1 MAESSP
7 DSSFHGHCQ
16 PSASHADLSLMLE
29 ANSSL
34 YALGAAASTS
44 KITLHDAPGAPSP
57 SPSTSPQPS
66 HQQSRHPDFW
76 LYDGSIVLSVQN
88 TLFRVHQTILAKHS
102 EVFADL
108 FTVPQP
114 LSTGSGEDDD
124 TVIEGCHVVEMHD
137 YAVDFADLLHA
148 IYHPRCVFLLCNLST
163 HNVSRNKATLIISPP
178 TPIWT
183 RSSHLSLESS
193 DCPQSTSSDISD
205 NAASLFFSPNFPR
218 HSKTTSIKQHV
229 PPQIVIA
236 ATPSCAPSG

>member
-16 PSASHADLSLMLE
+16 PSASHVNLSLMLE
-29 ANSSL
+29 ASSSL
-34 YALGAAASTS
+34 YALGTAASTS

-66 HQQSRHPDFW
+66 HQQTRHPDFW

-114 LSTGSGEDDD
+114 PFSISGEDDD
-124 TVIEGCHVVEMHD
+124 AVMEGCHVVEMHD
-137 YAVDFADLLHA
+137 FAADFTDLLHA
-148 IYHPRCVFLLCNLST
+148 IYHPRYVCPLYLLSIC
-163 HNVSRNKATLIISPP
+163 NVSWNKAILITSPT
-178 TPIWT
+178 TPIWIQ
-183 RSSHLSLESS
+183 SSPLYRGSS
-193 DCPQSTSSDISD
+193 DCPQSTSSDTSD
-205 NAASLFFSPNFPR
+205 NAASPFFSQNFPR
-218 HSKTTSIKQHV
+218 HSRITSTKQHV
-229 PPQIVIA
+229 PPQIVIE
-236 ATPSCAPSG
+236 ATPSCGLSA